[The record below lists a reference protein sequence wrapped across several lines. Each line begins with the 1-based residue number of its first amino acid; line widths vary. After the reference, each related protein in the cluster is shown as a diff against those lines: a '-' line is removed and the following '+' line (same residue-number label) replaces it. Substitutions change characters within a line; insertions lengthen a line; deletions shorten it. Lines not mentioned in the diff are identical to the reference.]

1 MNTEII
7 YNKEKIAETL
17 SLLKDYREKISKLS
31 EETDETINKIVNA
44 KGFEF
49 LENEETSIDT
59 KMPKKL
65 VLECEEEMTNVITT
79 IADKRTIIEDF
90 LSSKEKSSDLLEES
104 LETLDNKI
112 ALVGNPVSIG
122 KLKTALDTSTQELI
136 LEEEDVFDPEEDII
150 IDSTIVDTSEEQKDL
165 YQEAIVETKET
176 LLTENT
182 KITEDGFQDAIE
194 TSSTALE
201 SEEVFDPEESDEKIT
216 TETKTIT
223 ENPELQQGTYEE
235 ALVKEDPA
243 LLNHDNKLE
252 GDQQTNSLET
262 DMYKEAIAEAKQQ
275 LLSKEDLSKI
285 DTSVA
290 NQSESIK
297 TNTTNIIEN
306 EEINNSIQ
314 PLSQQSPIPITTNN
328 ETVKASQESFPEY
341 EKIPNTSIPND
352 TGMEQTS
359 IRNANIINTIGKNIA
374 GIATVATAAKL
385 VNVLDKKAKEEL
397 EEINEEDKIKYQ
409 KGSSF

>member
-65 VLECEEEMTNVITT
+65 VSECEEEMTNIITT
-79 IADKRTIIEDF
+79 IEDKRTIIEDF

-201 SEEVFDPEESDEKIT
+201 SEEVFDSEKD
-216 TETKTIT
+216 
-223 ENPELQQGTYEE
+223 
-235 ALVKEDPA
+235 ALVKEEPA

-275 LLSKEDLSKI
+275 LSSKEDLSKI

-290 NQSESIK
+290 IQSESIK

-328 ETVKASQESFPEY
+328 ATLEVSQESFPEY